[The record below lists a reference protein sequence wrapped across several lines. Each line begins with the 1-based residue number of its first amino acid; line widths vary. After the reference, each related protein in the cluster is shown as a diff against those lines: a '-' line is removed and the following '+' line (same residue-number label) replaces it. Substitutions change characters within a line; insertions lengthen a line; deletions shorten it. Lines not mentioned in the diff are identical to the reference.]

1 MAFMWIGTDADPGPD
16 PSPDPDTTK
25 TLSQI
30 LRVHNRTAARLL
42 NHFKF

>member
-16 PSPDPDTTK
+16 PSLDPDTTI

-30 LRVHNRTAARLL
+30 SRVQTLQQG
-42 NHFKF
+42 F